1 MATRFNAGPDRNGL
15 LFSELHLQA
24 GLGTW
29 VHGTVKHVYKRRGR
43 QAQKYK
49 ILYDGDNTQSVSEG
63 SHVMALEQDDDEDA
77 SEDNEGPSD
86 AETEEEDQTSRGN
99 STDPVTSIDNT
110 HTDSENEDGDAP
122 LGGEPGSVAMG
133 ATVECGGLDWKRVES
148 MGVDVREER
157 GEFDL
162 QFKDYNTHD
171 GTTECDIFN
180 ELFPVD
186 REWVLEVVRGRA
198 TEANDK
204 YRNNWH
210 EEHIDGFLIC
220 VFGATQFKPG
230 TDLWSTTRKGMMPPP
245 GFERH
250 LSKDRFDRVLRYL
263 VRGPV
268 GTEEELTDDAWAEV
282 RPWSEGY
289 NKKRKDKL
297 IAGSKVTP
305 DEDMFTWTGKKGVGG
320 MPHVSFISR
329 KPRSLGCEL
338 KSVCDAGTGIK
349 LFIEIQEGKVKDA
362 RKEFRRMYPAATACT
377 LRLLKGAGVCEKD
390 LDEADRTQRHCV
402 IDSWFANM
410 TTVKAVRKEMG
421 VHVSPL

>member
-1 MATRFNAGPDRNGL
+1 MVFEKEDRVKCLATRFNAEPDRNGL

-49 ILYDGDNTQSVSEG
+49 ILYDGDNTQSASEG

-110 HTDSENEDGDAP
+110 HTDSEREDGDAP

-186 REWVLEVVRGRA
+186 REWMLEVVRGRA

-210 EEHIDGFLIC
+210 EEHIHRRVPDMRL
-220 VFGATQFKPG
+220 
-230 TDLWSTTRKGMMPPP
+230 R
-245 GFERH
+245 RH
-250 LSKDRFDRVLRYL
+250 
-263 VRGPV
+263 P
-268 GTEEELTDDAWAEV
+268 
-282 RPWSEGY
+282 
-289 NKKRKDKL
+289 
-297 IAGSKVTP
+297 IQAG
-305 DEDMFTWTGKKGVGG
+305 
-320 MPHVSFISR
+320 H
-329 KPRSLGCEL
+329 
-338 KSVCDAGTGIK
+338 
-349 LFIEIQEGKVKDA
+349 
-362 RKEFRRMYPAATACT
+362 
-377 LRLLKGAGVCEKD
+377 
-390 LDEADRTQRHCV
+390 
-402 IDSWFANM
+402 
-410 TTVKAVRKEMG
+410 
-421 VHVSPL
+421 